1 MRTRRG
7 SWRFGGLLAVV
18 IGLGAAVGSAAPATA
33 QASGPVLIDEDFQG
47 ASVAAEF
54 QGYGSAC
61 LTGAA
66 PVVAAAPGEHPLTG
80 CSAVG
85 VGPVPPAGGAPD
97 GYLQLTGA
105 ANDQAG
111 AMLSEKPIPSTT
123 GVEISFEQW
132 QYGGTQTPAPA
143 DGISFFLVDGAV
155 ALDAPGAFGGSLGY
169 AQKLPDDDPAGTVIP
184 GVNGG
189 YLGIGLDVL
198 GNYFGDWE
206 HRGDGCAQ
214 RSPSGTAF
222 YVPAPGAN
230 MVTVRGPGDGTTG
243 YCFLTATTPNLT
255 TTGPWPSSL
264 PGQLQGPLTG
274 LPPGTD
280 AATAAALLEPSKRT
294 VTIDVTPA
302 PDPTVTV
309 SIDFNDGA
317 GTQQV
322 LSFPAPQPVPT
333 TYKLGFAASTGL
345 FTDVHLIRTLRVQ
358 ALAPLP
364 ALSLTKAVETPG
376 PIPAVAGT
384 IVRYLFTVTN
394 TGGTAVDSIAIQDPR
409 IGEVSCAQTSLAPGA
424 STTCTGSYAV
434 TAADAAA
441 GTVVNTATATGAA
454 PDGSGVTS
462 DPASATVTLVAPAPP
477 SGTAT
482 LADSGSSSRG
492 GVLGAGIAIALL
504 GALLVAAGPRR
515 ERTTRS
521 PNC

>member
-1 MRTRRG
+1 MRTRSRM
-7 SWRFGGLLAVV
+7 WRIGGLAAVV
-18 IGLGAAVGSAAPATA
+18 IGLSAAIGSAAAA
-33 QASGPVLIDEDFQG
+33 QAQANGPVLIDEDFRG
-47 ASVAAEF
+47 GSVAAEF

-66 PVVAAAPGEHPLTG
+66 PVVAAAPGEHTLSG
-80 CSAVG
+80 CPASG

-97 GYLQLTGA
+97 GYLQLTDA

-111 AMLSEKPIPSTT
+111 ALLYEKPIPSTT

-132 QYGGTQTPAPA
+132 QYGGTQSPSPA
-143 DGISFFLVDGAV
+143 DGIAFFLVDGSA

-169 AQKLPDDDPAGTVIP
+169 AQKLPDDDPAGTTIP

-189 YLGIGLDVL
+189 YLGVGLDVL

-206 HRGDGCAQ
+206 HRGDGCTQ

-230 MVTVRGPGDGTTG
+230 MVTVRGPGDGVTG

-264 PGQLQGPLTG
+264 PGQLQGALTS

-294 VTIDVTPA
+294 VTIDITPA

-309 SIDFNDGA
+309 AIDFHDGA
-317 GTQQV
+317 GAQQV

-364 ALSLTKAVETPG
+364 ALSLTKSVETTG

-384 IVRYLFTVTN
+384 VVRYLFTVTN
-394 TGGTAVDSIAIQDPR
+394 TGGTTVDAIGIDDPLVR
-409 IGEVSCAQTSLAPGA
+409 DATCAQTSLAPGA
-424 STTCTGSYAV
+424 STTCSGSYTT

-441 GTVVNTATATGAA
+441 GRIVNTATAGGTA
-454 PDGSGVTS
+454 PDGSPVTS
-462 DPASATVTLVAPAPP
+462 DPASATVDLVPPAGPA
-477 SGTAT
+477 GTTPGGAVA
-482 LADSGSSSRG
+482 LADSGSVSGGWPLGAGVAITLLG
-492 GVLGAGIAIALL
+492 GVLLT
-504 GALLVAAGPRR
+504 VERR
-515 ERTTRS
+515 RS
-521 PNC
+521 LRC